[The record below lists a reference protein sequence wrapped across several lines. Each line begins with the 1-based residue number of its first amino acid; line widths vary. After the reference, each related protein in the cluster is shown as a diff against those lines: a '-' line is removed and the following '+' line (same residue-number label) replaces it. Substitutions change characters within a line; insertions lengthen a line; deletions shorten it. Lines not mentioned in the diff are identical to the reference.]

1 MILLIYGFQWNLK
14 ERAIS
19 SGNGNIVLLMY
30 HGVYERWEN
39 DEPWQLFRLKDDF
52 ENDMN
57 AIRDSG
63 VSVKSY
69 N

>member
-1 MILLIYGFQWNLK
+1 
-14 ERAIS
+14 
-19 SGNGNIVLLMY
+19 MY

-39 DEPWQLFRLKDDF
+39 DEPWQLFQLKDDF
-52 ENDMN
+52 ENDIN

-63 VSVKSY
+63 VSVKNY